1 MSNGL
6 YDPHCD
12 DLDYADRVS
21 FWRSLYRAQLEVTIE
36 LEDQLDR
43 LRRPESR
50 EWEFTSDMVDMV
62 RAEDDAMTSGIT
74 WTRKGRHRR
83 QPAAT

>member
-1 MSNGL
+1 MTDCYL
-6 YDPHCD
+6 DHTHD

-43 LRRPESR
+43 LRKPESR